1 LRMADVLRIG
11 LELHQITEW
20 SSTGVKM
27 QLMRRDDPACRT
39 HIAHYDPAS
48 VLGRHTGRLWQ
59 LSTVLSWSGWV
70 AGQDQV
76 RHPCVAGDAFGWA
89 PGESHESGSDL
100 GMTVVIVQSDQP
112 FHP

>member
-1 LRMADVLRIG
+1 MLRIG

-27 QLMRRDDPACRT
+27 QELIRRDGPRLQDPHCPLG
-39 HIAHYDPAS
+39 PAS

-59 LSTVLSWSGWV
+59 LLTVLSGSGWV
-70 AGQDQV
+70 SGQDQV

-100 GMTVVIVQSDQP
+100 GITVVIVQSDQP